1 MITIVNYGVGN
12 IASLANMFD
21 HIGADT
27 HLSGDPDVIADA
39 RHLVL
44 PGVGAFGHAMAV
56 LNAGGL
62 SDAIRTAVDRGAVL
76 LGVCLGMQLLART
89 SEEGGAEGLG
99 LIAADVKRIVPS
111 FPGVKVPNMGWRDVE
126 YVRDTWMA
134 PSSAAS
140 ERFYFAHSY
149 HMVCDAD
156 ADVAAIVDYDGQK
169 TIAVA
174 HGAVHGVQFHPEKS
188 HRFGMRLLADF
199 ARLERGP
206 V

>member
-21 HIGADT
+21 HVGADT
-27 HLSGDPDVIADA
+27 HLSGDPEVIAGA

-56 LNAGGL
+56 LNADGL
-62 SDAIRTAVDRGAVL
+62 SDAIRIAVDRGAVL

-89 SEEGGAEGLG
+89 SEEGDVKGLG

-111 FPGVKVPNMGWRDVE
+111 RPGVKVPNMGWREVE
-126 YVRDTWMA
+126 YARDTWMA
-134 PSSAAS
+134 PSEAAS

-149 HMVCDAD
+149 HMVCDTED
-156 ADVAAIVDYDGQK
+156 DVAAIIDYDGQK

-174 HGAVHGVQFHPEKS
+174 NGTVHGVQFHPEKS
-188 HRFGMRLLADF
+188 HRFGMRLLTDF
-199 ARLERGP
+199 ARLERAS